1 MDLSTTN
8 VNLDARNDEDNQNLF
23 GIEFIVKSPMLKWNV
38 DVALQK
44 ILGHNSV
51 KMKRNSSMENSAD
64 DL

>member
-8 VNLDARNDEDNQNLF
+8 VNLDARKDEDNQYLF

-44 ILGHNSV
+44 MLGHNSV
-51 KMKRNSSMENSAD
+51 KMKKE
-64 DL
+64 